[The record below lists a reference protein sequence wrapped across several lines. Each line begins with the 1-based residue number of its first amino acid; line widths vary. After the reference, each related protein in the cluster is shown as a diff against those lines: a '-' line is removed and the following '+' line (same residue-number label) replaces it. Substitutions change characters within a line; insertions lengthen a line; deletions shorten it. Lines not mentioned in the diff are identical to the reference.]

1 MATGLYTPTSVQSQ
15 LTVTLWK
22 ASRREVAAATSCAV
36 GASAEGLRPVVG
48 KASQLAEAE
57 SEYHGQQLPTL

>member
-1 MATGLYTPTSVQSQ
+1 MATGLYTPTSVRSQ
-15 LTVTLWK
+15 LTVTLW
-22 ASRREVAAATSCAV
+22 EVADATSCAV